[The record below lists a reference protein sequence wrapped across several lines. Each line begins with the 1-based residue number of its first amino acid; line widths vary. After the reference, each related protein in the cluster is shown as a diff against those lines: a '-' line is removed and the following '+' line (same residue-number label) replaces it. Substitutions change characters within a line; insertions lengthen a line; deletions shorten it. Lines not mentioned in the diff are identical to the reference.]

1 MQMVLQLI
9 KNGILGNDKS
19 SRQVLLSIFFFLNDP
34 CVKVEFKRSILD
46 MSISL
51 ITFKFKEALCKKN
64 YLAFQIR
71 KNL

>member
-1 MQMVLQLI
+1 MIRPLI

-34 CVKVEFKRSILD
+34 CDKVEFKRSILD
-46 MSISL
+46 RGISL
-51 ITFKFKEALCKKN
+51 TTFQFKEALCKKN

-71 KNL
+71 NNL